1 MILNDKSSGAQNQAS
16 KAVNLALTGF
26 QRPALPPLG
35 PSTPPPRTSS
45 TLSDQSM
52 ASESPKDSVA
62 PLCFSGPAASL
73 CFCGSAASLCFSGSA
88 ASSYFR
94 GSAASF
100 RFSGSSAPFRYSGS
114 DASK

>member
-1 MILNDKSSGAQNQAS
+1 MILNDKSSSAQNHAS

-26 QRPALPPLG
+26 QGPALPPLG

-52 ASESPKDSVA
+52 ASERPKDSVA

-88 ASSYFR
+88 ASSYFS

>member
-16 KAVNLALTGF
+16 KAVNLALRGF

-52 ASESPKDSVA
+52 ASERPKDSVA
-62 PLCFSGPAASL
+62 PLCFNGPAASL
-73 CFCGSAASLCFSGSA
+73 CFC
-88 ASSYFR
+88 